1 MFEAL
6 PSKILSYLF
15 EFLDQK
21 DFLPVAI
28 SCKRFSEIFYDHPKF
43 WTRECLGQYFSFD
56 LEIYSK
62 IYQND
67 DYKEYIQNKMNSLP
81 NKIWRQHFE
90 QGEKQK
96 SQFSSVLSQIG
107 PKEQTDSFV
116 IYFFQTLKE
125 PSLPLTKL
133 KRETIIRSTQT
144 MFQNK
149 LSEVLYEDSLS
160 SQKNFNFC
168 DENKS
173 LIDGLQKFE
182 DRLFQEVL

>member
-1 MFEAL
+1 
-6 PSKILSYLF
+6 
-15 EFLDQK
+15 
-21 DFLPVAI
+21 
-28 SCKRFSEIFYDHPKF
+28 
-43 WTRECLGQYFSFD
+43 
-56 LEIYSK
+56 
-62 IYQND
+62 
-67 DYKEYIQNKMNSLP
+67 MNSLP

-116 IYFFQTLKE
+116 SYFFQTLKGNLIFSLSLTKIE
-125 PSLPLTKL
+125 PSLPLTTL
-133 KRETIIRSTQT
+133 KRETIIRSTHT

-168 DENKS
+168 DENKG
-173 LIDGLQKFE
+173 LIDGLQKLE
-182 DRLFQEVL
+182 DRLFQEVLIGILNKVCNPDRLSSTTKMNLLRHDGTFWTEITSTQIFEKFI

>member
-1 MFEAL
+1 
-6 PSKILSYLF
+6 
-15 EFLDQK
+15 
-21 DFLPVAI
+21 
-28 SCKRFSEIFYDHPKF
+28 
-43 WTRECLGQYFSFD
+43 
-56 LEIYSK
+56 
-62 IYQND
+62 
-67 DYKEYIQNKMNSLP
+67 MNSVP
-81 NKIWRQHFE
+81 NKTWRQHFE

-116 IYFFQTLKE
+116 MYFFQTLKGNSISNLSLTKIE

-168 DENKS
+168 DENKD